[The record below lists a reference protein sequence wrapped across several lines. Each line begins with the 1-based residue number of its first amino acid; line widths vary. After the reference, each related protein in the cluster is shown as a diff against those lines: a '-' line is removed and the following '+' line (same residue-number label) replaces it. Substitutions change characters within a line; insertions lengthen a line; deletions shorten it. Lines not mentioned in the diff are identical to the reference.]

1 MNESRRS
8 GTHIRVTTGDVS
20 GSQFAVGHDIEQRNV
35 REPPTEADVRDL
47 LQLLAALRAQVEAEA
62 PEEQRAAAVAKVD
75 ELAEAIAQPEPDLA
89 TMESVRNWFVR
100 RLPALAGGVTGVL
113 INPIV
118 GKLVGAAGDALAA
131 EFKRR
136 FGA

>member
-8 GTHIRVTTGDVS
+8 GTHIRVTTRDVS

-35 REPPTEADVRDL
+35 REAPTEADVRDL
-47 LQLLAALRAQVEAEA
+47 LQLLAALRAQVESEA
-62 PEEQRAAAVAKVD
+62 PVEQRAAAVAKVD
-75 ELAEAIAQPEPDLA
+75 ELAEALAQPEPDLA